1 MSTVA
6 RLRRHV
12 VLLLCLAA
20 VAAVRAQPVS
30 QKDVDFGLPLGPA
43 ASEPPVFRP
52 VERTAVPDSGKV
64 SMTDSVKSTSVPAL
78 VALVAG
84 SVPHPDSGEGRAAK
98 PEPDRRLVRPKTQED
113 EPPRIVQGTA
123 MAVTGVLL
131 SSFGLYYWGHHS
143 EMDDQAQEKDVNPL
157 GLALVATATIPVGAV
172 LALFGIAQLF

>member
-1 MSTVA
+1 MFE
-6 RLRRHV
+6 RFRFLRV
-12 VLLLCLAA
+12 VVLLCLAA

-43 ASEPPVFRP
+43 ASEPPVFRT
-52 VERTAVPDSGKV
+52 VERTAVPDSGKA
-64 SMTDSVKSTSVPAL
+64 STTLTDSVKSSGTPRS
-78 VALVAG
+78 VAG
-84 SVPHPDSGEGRAAK
+84 ATLDRDSGPSRATK
-98 PEPDRRLVRPKTQED
+98 PEPDRRLVRPKTQEV

-157 GLALVATATIPVGAV
+157 GLALVATATIPVGTV